1 MRKEGRIVKRREVRR
16 EEVKERMKWERVKGR
31 KGGRVE
37 TGGTG
42 GERSIK
48 KRYRERQ
55 MSYRRDGKRQR
66 ARGGEGAGKDA
77 LTQTLKG

>member
-1 MRKEGRIVKRREVRR
+1 MGES
-16 EEVKERMKWERVKGR
+16 KWEGGR
-31 KGGRVE
+31 KGGRVK
-37 TGGTG
+37 TGETG

-66 ARGGEGAGKDA
+66 TRGG
-77 LTQTLKG
+77 